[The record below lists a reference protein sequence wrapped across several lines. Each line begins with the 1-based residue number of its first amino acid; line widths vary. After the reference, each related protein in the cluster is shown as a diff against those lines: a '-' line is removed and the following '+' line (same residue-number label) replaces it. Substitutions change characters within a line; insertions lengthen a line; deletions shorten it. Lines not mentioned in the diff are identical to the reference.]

1 MKRLFLGLTVGM
13 MTACACVAD
22 QVTIQQGKRDFRRV
36 TSDAGMQ
43 REVQREADPTG
54 VAWSP
59 AMLSLA
65 TPLQV
70 PSADWDVAGLRIN
83 LIYGECVNFD
93 GLDIS
98 VVGRAKGHAN
108 GIQLALLANVVD
120 GSSMSLQIAPVNVVQ
135 GSYAGLQ
142 IGAVNYA
149 SSLPGAEAQ
158 TWQIGIYNGSDYIK
172 GFQLGVINY
181 AGAMYGVQIGLV
193 NIIQNK
199 DIAFL
204 PIINAAF

>member
-1 MKRLFLGLTVGM
+1 M
-13 MTACACVAD
+13 AD
-22 QVTIQQGKRDFRRV
+22 QVTVQQGKRDFRRV
-36 TSDAGMQ
+36 TSEAG
-43 REVQREADPTG
+43 VQREIQRETDPTA
-54 VAWSP
+54 VAWTP

-70 PSADWDVAGLRIN
+70 PSADWDVMGLRLN

-108 GIQLALLANVVD
+108 GIQLALIANVVD
-120 GSSMSLQIAPVNVVQ
+120 GSSMSLQIAPVNVAQ
-135 GSYAGLQ
+135 GGYAGLQ

-149 SSLPGAEAQ
+149 SSRPGAEAQ
-158 TWQIGIYNGSDYIK
+158 AWQIGVYNGSDYIK